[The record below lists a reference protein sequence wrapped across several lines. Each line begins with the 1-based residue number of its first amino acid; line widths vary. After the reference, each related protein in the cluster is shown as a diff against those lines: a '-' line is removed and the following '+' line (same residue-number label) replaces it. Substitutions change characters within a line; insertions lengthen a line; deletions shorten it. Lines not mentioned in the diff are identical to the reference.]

1 MKTPNNPFIRSV
13 LIFLIYALL
22 LSSCKVPDKKAQ
34 ATIAALTDAAQQAI
48 DARLAASVVMS
59 NLPPILDGQ
68 VYASQVGASLWAIDK
83 AISGAP
89 NARIYIQEAQN
100 IALFLTPGARDAS
113 GASYWFW
120 GFIDTGTRELI
131 PVSDQLRLGAN
142 IVNYKTMADFMKA
155 VEDAGFKRV
164 DPKTVP
170 TLVGFLRIA
179 IQYMKQGGQKVLV
192 ASQIA
197 RNTIT
202 DILVVPGGMLMPGQI
217 YPWCKDDPSLC
228 EGIKQ

>member
-1 MKTPNNPFIRSV
+1 MKTQIYIRIL
-13 LIFLIYALL
+13 LIFLIYALML
-22 LSSCKVPDKKAQ
+22 TACRAPDKNAQ
-34 ATIAALTDAAQQAI
+34 ATIAAVSSAAQDAI
-48 DARLAASVVMS
+48 AGALEAGVVMS
-59 NLPPILDGQ
+59 NLPPIADGQ

-89 NARIYIQEAQN
+89 NAKIYLQAAQN
-100 IALFLTPGARDAS
+100 IALFVSPGATDAS

-120 GFIDTGTRELI
+120 GFIDVKTRSLI
-131 PVSDQLRLGAN
+131 GVGDQLRLGAN
-142 IVNYKTMADFMKA
+142 IVNCKTMKDFMTA

-179 IQYMKQGGQKVLV
+179 IQYMKQGGQAAVSGIQSAGSTLV
-192 ASQIA
+192 Q
-197 RNTIT
+197 
-202 DILVVPGGMLMPGQI
+202 ILVVPAGMLEPGQI
-217 YPWCKDDPSLC
+217 YPWCFDQPELC